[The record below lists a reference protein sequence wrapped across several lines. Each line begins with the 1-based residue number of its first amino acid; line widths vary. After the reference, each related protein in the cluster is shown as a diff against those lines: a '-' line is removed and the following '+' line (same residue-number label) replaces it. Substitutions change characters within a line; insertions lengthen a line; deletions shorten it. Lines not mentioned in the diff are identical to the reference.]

1 MSGRLGP
8 STWRV
13 KKCGRRLGESSGDS
27 GHVWVIQMD
36 MDRDKN
42 V

>member
-1 MSGRLGP
+1 MSGRPGP
-8 STWRV
+8 STWWV
-13 KKCGRRLGESSGDS
+13 KKCGRSLWESGDS
-27 GHVWVIQMD
+27 GHVWAIQMD